1 MPKKY
6 STSTTLVIVE
16 SPAKCKKIEE
26 YLGPGYKCIASY
38 GHLRE
43 INSLKNIDIDNHFTP
58 VYNII
63 NNNIKIKQIEIL
75 RKEINAAAEI
85 ILATDG
91 DREGE
96 AIAWH
101 ICDLFKLDIN
111 KTKRIIFN
119 EITEPAIKK
128 AIENPQRIDMNL
140 FEAQK
145 ARQILD
151 ILVGFKVS
159 PILWKLISSPKGKD
173 NALSA
178 GRCQTPALKLIYD
191 NQQEIAQAN
200 EQKLYDITGYFTNLN
215 IAFNLNSQDKY
226 ETEIDITHFLNG
238 TKDFCH
244 TYTCSSPITKIKYPP
259 HPFNTSRIQQVA
271 SNELHL
277 SPKETMSVCQQL
289 YESGYITYMRT
300 DTQLYSD
307 KFLDSV
313 KEFIVK
319 TYNEGEKY
327 INENIDL
334 LCLNIRKNT
343 DKKENCQEAHEA
355 IRPTNISLCEL
366 PETIGS
372 KERRLYKLIWENTLE
387 SCMSNAT
394 YNSITASI
402 TAFQNNKFTYTS
414 ELNLFPGW
422 KIVSKN
428 FTRENKEYQYLQ
440 QIKQD
445 TIISY
450 KKIVAK
456 SIIKGIKQHFT
467 EAKLVQKLE
476 EKGIGRPSTF
486 ASIIEKIKERGYVK
500 KEDVKGKEIICKD
513 FELQDKTI
521 IEIDN
526 QREFGNEKN
535 KLVIQPLG
543 LIVTD
548 FLYQH
553 FSLLFNYDYTKN
565 MEDKLDKISQGTL
578 HFYELCQECNTHID
592 TLLDKLKDEKK
603 MEIKI
608 DENNT
613 FIIGKYG
620 PVIKHIEKEGITFL
634 PIKKDIDITTLR
646 EANCNLSD
654 ILDTEKIADA
664 DTDIDK
670 DKDTS
675 RNKKE
680 KNGKNQHILGEYKGD
695 NVILKKGKFG
705 IYVEWGNISKTLK
718 QFGNRPIENIQMD
731 EIIKYLEETNIVRE
745 ISENISIRKSKK
757 GDYLFF
763 KTKKMKKPTFFDITH
778 FSQTKEDYKICDIN
792 ILKSWII
799 EKYNIN

>member
-6 STSTTLVIVE
+6 STSTTLIIVE

-26 YLGPGYKCIASY
+26 YLGSGYKCIASY

-43 INSLKNIDIDNHFTP
+43 ITALQNIDINNNFTP
-58 VYNII
+58 VYNVI
-63 NNNIKIKQIEIL
+63 NNKIKIKQIEIL
-75 RKEINAAAEI
+75 RKEIKSAGEI

-111 KTKRIIFN
+111 KIKRIVFN
-119 EITEPAIKK
+119 EITETAIKN
-128 AIENPQRIDMNL
+128 AIKNPTKIDINL
-140 FEAQK
+140 FQAQQ

-159 PILWKLISSPKGKD
+159 PIMWKLLSSPKGK
-173 NALSA
+173 NQSLSA

-191 NQQEIAQAN
+191 NQQEITSVK
-200 EQKLYDITGYFTNLN
+200 EKKIYEITGYFTNLN
-215 IAFNLNSQDKY
+215 IAFNLNLHDKC
-226 ETEIDITHFLNG
+226 ETDIEITNFLNG

-244 TYTCSSPITKIKYPP
+244 TYTCSTPLEKIKYPP
-259 HPFNTSRIQQVA
+259 QPFNTSRIQQVA
-271 SNELHL
+271 SNELHF
-277 SPKETMSVCQQL
+277 SPKETMSVCQEL

-300 DTQLYSD
+300 DTQLYSN
-307 KFLDSV
+307 KFLESV
-313 KEFIVK
+313 KEFIIK

-327 INENIDL
+327 INKNISL
-334 LCLNIRKNT
+334 LCLDIRKNT

-366 PETIGS
+366 PETISS
-372 KERRLYKLIWENTLE
+372 KERRLYRLIWENTLE
-387 SCMSNAT
+387 SCMSPAT
-394 YNSITASI
+394 YNSITANI

-414 ELNLFPGW
+414 ELNIFPGW

-428 FTRENKEYQYLQ
+428 FSTENKEYRYLEK
-440 QIKQD
+440 IKQD

-456 SIIKGIKQHFT
+456 NIIKGIKQHFT

-500 KEDVKGKEIICKD
+500 KEDVKGKEITCKD
-513 FELQDKTI
+513 YELENNKI
-521 IEIDN
+521 IEVDR

-543 LIVTD
+543 VIVSN

-553 FSLLFNYDYTKN
+553 FSQLFNYDYTKN
-565 MEDKLDKISQGTL
+565 MEDKLDKISQGNL
-578 HFYELCQECNTHID
+578 HFYDLCNECNTQID
-592 TLLDKLKDEKK
+592 LLVNNLRDENK
-603 MEIKI
+603 MEIKL
-608 DENNT
+608 DENNSC
-613 FIIGKYG
+613 IIGKYG
-620 PVIKHIEKEGITFL
+620 PVIKCIEKINNKEEINFK
-634 PIKKDIDITTLR
+634 PIKKNIDIQKLSEGNYKLEDIIETR
-646 EANCNLSD
+646 ENN
-654 ILDTEKIADA
+654 
-664 DTDIDK
+664 
-670 DKDTS
+670 
-675 RNKKE
+675 
-680 KNGKNQHILGEYKGD
+680 NQHILGKYKNVD
-695 NVILKKGKFG
+695 VILKKGKFG
-705 IYVEWGNISKTLK
+705 LYVEWGKTSKTLK
-718 QFGNRPIENIQMD
+718 QLGNRPIENIQMD
-731 EIIKYLEETNIVRE
+731 EITKYLEESNLVRE
-745 ISENISIRKSKK
+745 ITENISIRKSIK

-763 KTKKMKKPTFFDITH
+763 KTPKMKKPQFFDIKS
-778 FSQTKEDYKICDIN
+778 FGETKEDYKVCDIN

-799 EKYNIN
+799 EKYNINYGV